1 MFSAAKLSLSRERPL
16 PKHLQGMKQAELLDT
31 IQRENLEL
39 TLYLFLKAG
48 VHQSKLLLGKLLIVQ
63 ISFPR
68 LPQLLYMYANTNRK

>member
-1 MFSAAKLSLSRERPL
+1 MGKTA

-39 TLYLFLKAG
+39 PPYLFMKAG
-48 VHQSKLLLGKLLIVQ
+48 VHQSKVKLLLGKLLIVQ

>member
-1 MFSAAKLSLSRERPL
+1 
-16 PKHLQGMKQAELLDT
+16 MKQAELLDT

-39 TLYLFLKAG
+39 PPYLFLKDG

-68 LPQLLYMYANTNRK
+68 LPELLYMYANTNRK